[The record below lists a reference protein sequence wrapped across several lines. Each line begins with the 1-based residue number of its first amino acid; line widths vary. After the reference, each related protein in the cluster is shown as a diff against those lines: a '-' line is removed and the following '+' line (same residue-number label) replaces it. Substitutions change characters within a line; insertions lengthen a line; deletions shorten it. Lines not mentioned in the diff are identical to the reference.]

1 MMLTI
6 HVSEFSLSF
15 KDQQQ
20 AWKILVIVFPGE
32 RNIIT

>member
-1 MMLTI
+1 MRLTI

-15 KDQQQ
+15 EDQQ